1 MARKP
6 KLGFFAGIKN
16 DWMTAAREQKI
27 AKKIFLFLWAFIKLI
42 FKIIGFVFYI
52 IYKAFDIMIN
62 HPRYGSGANSLASRA
77 QKRGMSMAEYEA
89 WMKEQKEIHGTK

>member
-1 MARKP
+1 MAQKP

-16 DWMTAAREQKI
+16 DWVSAAREQKI
-27 AKKIFLFLWAFIKLI
+27 VKKIFMFLWAFIKLV
-42 FKIIGFVFYI
+42 FKILGFGFFI

-62 HPRYGSGANSLASRA
+62 HSRYGSGANSLASRA
-77 QKRGMSMAEYEA
+77 QKRGMSISQYEA